1 MKFAKFAVLGAVL
14 AASAPFALATPI
26 TGQVS
31 LTGANSYTAT
41 NITFVPGSTVLNGAI
56 TGTSFTPFFTDLQ
69 VVTMTNFSIDGSF
82 VPTTVFSV
90 TENGETLSYFLQTL
104 STTFSNSGISG
115 PFPGDLA
122 LIGTGFFT
130 ESGVNNSFVNTP
142 ATFNLTSQVGQ
153 NAGIGVTFSETS
165 FAAAPTVP
173 EPSSIALLGTGLV
186 GAALFMRRKLMA

>member
-69 VVTMTNFSIDGSF
+69 VVTMTNFAIDGSF
-82 VPTTVFSV
+82 VPTTIFSV
-90 TENGETLSYFLQTL
+90 TEAGVTLTYFLQTL
-104 STTFSNSGISG
+104 TTTFSNAGLSG
-115 PFPGDLA
+115 PFPGDLS

-130 ESGVNNSFVNTP
+130 ETGFTDTA

-153 NAGIGVTFSETS
+153 NAGIGVTFSETG

-173 EPSSIALLGTGLV
+173 EPSSIALLGSGLL
-186 GAALFMRRKLMA
+186 GAAFVMRRKLMA